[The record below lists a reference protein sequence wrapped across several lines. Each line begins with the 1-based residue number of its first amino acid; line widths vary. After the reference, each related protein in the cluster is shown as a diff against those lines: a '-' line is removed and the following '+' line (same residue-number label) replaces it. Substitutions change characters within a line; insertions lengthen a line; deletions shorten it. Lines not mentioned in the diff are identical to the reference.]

1 MQINML
7 VVIVR
12 GPKREVPR
20 RAAVLR
26 SCHSA
31 QLDRYSDKNDFANF
45 ERLYRM
51 SLYSGRS
58 LPTRRN
64 CSISFKIKA
73 QYLVF
78 RRQKIPI
85 FGSFRI
91 SKSGLGVCTADSCI
105 ALLFSSFLQARR
117 GLVFRLRGRRIDP
130 VRRMGGNGNS
140 KRFVPAVTL
149 HGTCSVASEDA
160 GGLRGAREK

>member
-91 SKSGLGVCTADSCI
+91 SKRTRDTRCRLAHRAAVLIVSPDPPRPGFSLAGTADQSRPTHGRQWKFETFCSRRYVTRNMHRR
-105 ALLFSSFLQARR
+105 FRRRRRPPRRAR
-117 GLVFRLRGRRIDP
+117 
-130 VRRMGGNGNS
+130 
-140 KRFVPAVTL
+140 K
-149 HGTCSVASEDA
+149 
-160 GGLRGAREK
+160 